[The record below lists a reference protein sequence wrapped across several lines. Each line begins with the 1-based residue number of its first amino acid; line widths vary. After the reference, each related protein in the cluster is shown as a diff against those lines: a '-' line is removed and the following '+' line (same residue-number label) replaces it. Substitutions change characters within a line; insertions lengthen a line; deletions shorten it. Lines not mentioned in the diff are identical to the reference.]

1 MKRLVSLLCALC
13 LLFSLSVAEAYEATN
28 PYTIENIGMTIDL
41 PEALNVTSCEVGE
54 TSIDLRLGYN
64 GRNDVSYAVMITY
77 DESLE
82 DYVTITLPEENL
94 QAMIDYYQS
103 MYTGGNP
110 GLVAYDKNDGDAVLT
125 PFCAGGQGEDGNMYC
140 IFVCVLYGYTIT
152 VVGGTSADSFDDDT
166 YGAAFNLYWST
177 VTSFVDCM
185 TEELADLC
193 ALDES
198 KSLRCAFCCTQK
210 RWLPSPLTG
219 TETTRDA
226 YCQPLCALQR
236 QTSYLPIFSRIAAC
250 AAARRAIG
258 TRKGEQET

>member
-1 MKRLVSLLCALC
+1 MKRLISLLCALC

-110 GLVAYDKNDGDAVLT
+110 GLVAYDENDGDAVLT

-152 VVGGTSADSFDDDT
+152 VVGG
-166 YGAAFNLYWST
+166 
-177 VTSFVDCM
+177 
-185 TEELADLC
+185 

-210 RWLPSPLTG
+210 RWLPSLLTG

>member
-64 GRNDVSYAVMITY
+64 GRTDVSYAVMITY

-110 GLVAYDKNDGDAVLT
+110 GLVAYDEDDGDAVLT

-166 YGAAFNLYWST
+166 YGAAFDLYWT
-177 VTSFVDCM
+177 TITSFVDYM
-185 TEELADLC
+185 IENE
-193 ALDES
+193 
-198 KSLRCAFCCTQK
+198 
-210 RWLPSPLTG
+210 
-219 TETTRDA
+219 
-226 YCQPLCALQR
+226 
-236 QTSYLPIFSRIAAC
+236 
-250 AAARRAIG
+250 
-258 TRKGEQET
+258 

>member
-1 MKRLVSLLCALC
+1 MKRLISLLCALC

-110 GLVAYDKNDGDAVLT
+110 GLVAYDENDGDAVLT

-140 IFVCVLYGYTIT
+140 IS
-152 VVGGTSADSFDDDT
+152 SA
-166 YGAAFNLYWST
+166 
-177 VTSFVDCM
+177 
-185 TEELADLC
+185 
-193 ALDES
+193 
-198 KSLRCAFCCTQK
+198 CCTDT
-210 RWLPSPLTG
+210 PSRLSAAH
-219 TETTRDA
+219 R
-226 YCQPLCALQR
+226 
-236 QTSYLPIFSRIAAC
+236 RIASMMTPTAQHSTC
-250 AAARRAIG
+250 TG
-258 TRKGEQET
+258 QP